1 MTNAGRWLI
10 IWIVLIMLLLMGGII
25 CANAEETISDAMT
38 NEEIMECYG
47 LPEKIELHET
57 DLVADIANIEV
68 LDEHFVMES
77 AVPRDGASGLVIK
90 GTFVDDGIEV
100 NVTINISVN
109 EYRLEIGSYQPF
121 EIKDFYFDTSMD
133 VQADFTTDAEEDDKQ
148 PTEIELIR
156 IPWFTAYAMQ
166 VCTLITGEFKMD
178 GSVDITFKNQGGK
191 CKFAYANGQWNNEYI
206 AGTKSFEINMEGK
219 AEFIIKGGITITPI
233 AGFCDLVR
241 VSVVEKIGMSVSKSF
256 DPMVPQTA
264 LCSDVKPYWKVYPE
278 AKIGLIPKAGAK
290 VPAFIGDG
298 KCSITTTGNGI
309 QLLEDKEHHFE
320 GFKRVSECT
329 WRTTTVN
336 FFSEDGVLYATKRI
350 AIDETLSAE
359 KAQRPL
365 IMQGKVFIG
374 WRVTK
379 EDGTLVSESLPVVVG
394 KETLNCT
401 AQWDAVS
408 EKPGYTLPEDDDQG
422 YAERVGK
429 PRISSV
435 NEKEE
440 AYQIVGAEQQ
450 GATLYCRLIKPGNPD
465 YQNYTKAYQGSVT
478 STGPTVQ
485 YVVFDDGFYGT
496 SGVCGGK
503 SLIGIQFADSMRHT
517 GNNSRNYRLQWVHLP
532 ANMVDSPYFPEC
544 YSLQEISIP
553 SGVTSIASSAFDRCY
568 SLKKIEIPDTV
579 QTIGQNAFR
588 HCYSLE
594 EITIPEGVTQIG
606 KLAFGDCTSLRTLHL
621 PSTLTKFDTV
631 LYNNP
636 QLEQLE
642 LHVSGDLQFGNAN
655 IENLRKVNISGKNI
669 DMTYAI
675 FSKGIETITIQGET
689 IRIPDNVFKE
699 HPNLTSVTL
708 IANEIY
714 LGEYSFADCYALQ
727 EVTISQC
734 SKLYLGNSAFLNCKN
749 LEVFSF
755 DGTVYPYR
763 QEGKNQSE
771 TYLLNAFDG
780 TAIHQLNLHLNVGR
794 IKITLMPLLENL
806 TLTGSVDTI
815 MSISGNMML
824 KKIALP
830 SGVKTITAIC
840 NNPMLEELQLPSSIQ
855 TITQINNNGRL
866 KALVIPE
873 NASLADYALSDNPS
887 LETVHLPQSLKMV
900 PIGLLQNCTSLKYV
914 QLPTQLE
921 QIGGKAFYGCASLQN
936 ITLPESLLRVDDYV
950 FTNCTALTEMTI
962 PRAVWCFGNDSL
974 TGCTNLKTVY
984 VLSDEAF
991 VFFPDDNFY
1000 GERTIYCPRN
1010 QATWSVTES
1019 TRVAID
1025 APVYTLRIH
1034 YPDGRDDM
1042 VKTRTAGDTLVEPRM
1057 YSMGIKN
1064 SDCIRWFSDAE
1075 WTNQITFP
1083 SVMPEK
1089 NLDIYLGYTYK
1100 LWDDFVNWDKLDGN
1114 YDWDEYDPATG
1125 NWRQVPKLI
1134 SYNNNQRYFHIP
1146 DQFEIMYADA
1156 IHEGIRYLEIGASM
1170 RQIDP
1175 AAFRLAVDLER
1186 FYVDPANAHYY
1197 AQDGVLYSADG
1208 TLIAYPYKK
1217 DNQQFTVPDGVT
1229 SIGAY
1234 AFAIPAGKES
1244 PLLQVQLPCSVT
1256 SVAENAFAGH
1266 ERPFAVM
1273 TENTSLNAQID
1284 AEGVF
1289 CNPAPLVLMSE
1300 DNMVSFYLLSAGL
1313 PLPELPN
1320 PMKDGAYFI
1329 GWSLK
1334 ENDDVADLS
1343 ALTLPADGMVLYA
1356 CWSKKVQYQT
1366 ALPAM
1371 LKIIE
1376 SEAFLNAPMV
1386 SVRCPDG
1393 LTTIESCAFAG
1404 CDQLRDIY
1412 LPDSVQYIAE
1422 DAFANVPQ
1430 LTIHTPAG
1438 SIAEKWAKKQGI
1450 TVVPE
1455 REEP

>member
-1 MTNAGRWLI
+1 M
-10 IWIVLIMLLLMGGII
+10 
-25 CANAEETISDAMT
+25 
-38 NEEIMECYG
+38 
-47 LPEKIELHET
+47 
-57 DLVADIANIEV
+57 
-68 LDEHFVMES
+68 
-77 AVPRDGASGLVIK
+77 
-90 GTFVDDGIEV
+90 
-100 NVTINISVN
+100 
-109 EYRLEIGSYQPF
+109 
-121 EIKDFYFDTSMD
+121 
-133 VQADFTTDAEEDDKQ
+133 
-148 PTEIELIR
+148 
-156 IPWFTAYAMQ
+156 
-166 VCTLITGEFKMD
+166 
-178 GSVDITFKNQGGK
+178 
-191 CKFAYANGQWNNEYI
+191 
-206 AGTKSFEINMEGK
+206 
-219 AEFIIKGGITITPI
+219 
-233 AGFCDLVR
+233 
-241 VSVVEKIGMSVSKSF
+241 
-256 DPMVPQTA
+256 
-264 LCSDVKPYWKVYPE
+264 
-278 AKIGLIPKAGAK
+278 
-290 VPAFIGDG
+290 
-298 KCSITTTGNGI
+298 
-309 QLLEDKEHHFE
+309 
-320 GFKRVSECT
+320 
-329 WRTTTVN
+329 
-336 FFSEDGVLYATKRI
+336 
-350 AIDETLSAE
+350 
-359 KAQRPL
+359 
-365 IMQGKVFIG
+365 
-374 WRVTK
+374 
-379 EDGTLVSESLPVVVG
+379 
-394 KETLNCT
+394 
-401 AQWDAVS
+401 
-408 EKPGYTLPEDDDQG
+408 
-422 YAERVGK
+422 
-429 PRISSV
+429 
-435 NEKEE
+435 
-440 AYQIVGAEQQ
+440 
-450 GATLYCRLIKPGNPD
+450 
-465 YQNYTKAYQGSVT
+465 
-478 STGPTVQ
+478 
-485 YVVFDDGFYGT
+485 
-496 SGVCGGK
+496 
-503 SLIGIQFADSMRHT
+503 
-517 GNNSRNYRLQWVHLP
+517 
-532 ANMVDSPYFPEC
+532 
-544 YSLQEISIP
+544 
-553 SGVTSIASSAFDRCY
+553 
-568 SLKKIEIPDTV
+568 
-579 QTIGQNAFR
+579 
-588 HCYSLE
+588 
-594 EITIPEGVTQIG
+594 
-606 KLAFGDCTSLRTLHL
+606 
-621 PSTLTKFDTV
+621 
-631 LYNNP
+631 
-636 QLEQLE
+636 
-642 LHVSGDLQFGNAN
+642 
-655 IENLRKVNISGKNI
+655 
-669 DMTYAI
+669 
-675 FSKGIETITIQGET
+675 
-689 IRIPDNVFKE
+689 
-699 HPNLTSVTL
+699 
-708 IANEIY
+708 
-714 LGEYSFADCYALQ
+714 
-727 EVTISQC
+727 
-734 SKLYLGNSAFLNCKN
+734 
-749 LEVFSF
+749 
-755 DGTVYPYR
+755 
-763 QEGKNQSE
+763 
-771 TYLLNAFDG
+771 
-780 TAIHQLNLHLNVGR
+780 
-794 IKITLMPLLENL
+794 
-806 TLTGSVDTI
+806 
-815 MSISGNMML
+815 
-824 KKIALP
+824 
-830 SGVKTITAIC
+830 
-840 NNPMLEELQLPSSIQ
+840 
-855 TITQINNNGRL
+855 
-866 KALVIPE
+866 
-873 NASLADYALSDNPS
+873 
-887 LETVHLPQSLKMV
+887 
-900 PIGLLQNCTSLKYV
+900 
-914 QLPTQLE
+914 
-921 QIGGKAFYGCASLQN
+921 
-936 ITLPESLLRVDDYV
+936 
-950 FTNCTALTEMTI
+950 
-962 PRAVWCFGNDSL
+962 
-974 TGCTNLKTVY
+974 KTVY

-1042 VKTRTAGDTLVEPRM
+1042 VKTRTAGDTLVEPRI

-1186 FYVDPANAHYY
+1186 FYVDPANTHYY

-1393 LTTIESCAFAG
+1393 LTTIESRAFAG